1 MSLRLTPDMLAAAYD
16 FLRTTEPFKKWRL
29 PESDE
34 IGFCV
39 VRDTQMFADYGREN
53 DVPVIRVSEAK
64 NGHTETLLAT
74 LSHEM
79 LHLRL
84 DLIGDRSNHGVRFRR
99 MAAQV
104 CRAHGFDLKTF

>member
-1 MSLRLTPDMLAAAYD
+1 LEAKIAQLGVGHL
-16 FLRTTEPFKKWRL
+16 FKIFER
-29 PESDE
+29 E
-34 IGFCV
+34 IKAPGDGIIIFQGMQ
-39 VRDTQMFADYGREN
+39 DPKMFADYGREN

-104 CRAHGFDLKTF
+104 CRAHGFDLKAF